1 MALAMTTTLAPEPF
15 STPLGRVAF
24 ADETWTID
32 PREVQTFF
40 QAEEV
45 FWTADRTLEQWR
57 RLLAGGRLLT
67 ARLEPEGARGGRLVA
82 TLRLWSDGA
91 YEAKLYD
98 VVTARDLMG
107 QGIASALVTW
117 ALQHPAVGDVKRFVL
132 ETRDADRLYEKF
144 GFQTAEAHSTIHMRV
159 TAADLRAR
167 GLR

>member
-1 MALAMTTTLAPEPF
+1 
-15 STPLGRVAF
+15 
-24 ADETWTID
+24 
-32 PREVQTFF
+32 
-40 QAEEV
+40 V

-82 TLRLWSDGA
+82 TTRIWSDGA

-117 ALQHPAVGDVKRFVL
+117 ALKHPAVSDVQRFVL
-132 ETRDADRLYEKF
+132 ETRDADRLYERF
-144 GFQTAEAHSTIHMRV
+144 GFQDPCAP
-159 TAADLRAR
+159 DGR
-167 GLR
+167 GLGRA